1 MSSDKKQGI
10 FIRHGQSRAN
20 VGRWDGEFSQIPLTP
35 IGEEQAR
42 VLAKSWEF
50 APSRIIVSPYL
61 RTQQTAAPTIARFPD
76 VPVET
81 WDIHEFTYWDPANW
95 GETTAEDSL
104 EEVARFWRVGDPE
117 HRFGA
122 TAALRGESFGDLLR
136 RNEAA
141 LDRLKRLEGNGPVLL
156 FSHGH
161 FMQAMRHSM
170 LHPEW
175 TAAQKMQTFRDYD
188 EAYKVQNTEKIG
200 VDLEDGKWRLR

>member
-20 VGRWDGEFSQIPLTP
+20 VGIWDGEFSQIPLTP

-42 VLAKSWEF
+42 LLAESWDF
-50 APSRIIVSPYL
+50 KPSHIIVSPYL

-81 WDIHEFTYWDPANW
+81 WDIHEFTYWDRAYW
-95 GETTAEDSL
+95 GATTPEDAY
-104 EEVARFWRVGDPE
+104 EDVAKFWRVSDPE
-117 HRFGA
+117 HRYGA
-122 TAALRGESFGDLLR
+122 GAERAESFGDLLR
-136 RNEAA
+136 RTETA
-141 LDRLKRLEGNGPVLL
+141 LSRLQALEGNGPVLL

-161 FMQAMRHSM
+161 FMQALRHSM

-175 TAAQKMQTFRDYD
+175 SAAQKMQSFGEYD
-188 EAYKVQNTEKIG
+188 DAYKVKNTELMG
-200 VDLEDGKWRLR
+200 VELKDGKWRLR